1 MKKAIVLVFFFLLVH
16 ATFSQTIVEKDFS
29 KYFNKYGVNGCFA
42 LYNPN
47 TDEYFNYN
55 SARCDSG
62 FIPAST
68 FKIPNS
74 LIALEEGVIEDT
86 NQIIKWDGHEW
97 PNKNWNQNHTLKTAI
112 KYSCVWAYE
121 GFAEQIG
128 IEKYMKYMNEFNY
141 GNKDLTGP
149 PTRFWLEGPFRIS
162 ANQQVDFLKKLY
174 YNELGISKQSTDI
187 VKSIIIR
194 KTGSNYVLSGKS
206 GSGLISDNNIVYW
219 FVGYIEKD
227 NVPYFYA
234 LNISGTEADRTKY
247 YIRNNILKGIFKEL
261 EIME

>member
-1 MKKAIVLVFFFLLVH
+1 MKKGIVLTFLCLLSY

-29 KYFNKYGVNGCFA
+29 KYFNKHGVNGCFA

-47 TDEYFNYN
+47 TKEYINYN

-74 LIALEEGVIEDT
+74 LIALEEGIIKDT
-86 NQIIKWDGHEW
+86 NQVIKWDGHEW
-97 PNKNWNQNHTLKTAI
+97 PNKLWNQDQTIKTAI

-121 GFAEQIG
+121 GLAEQIG
-128 IEKYMKYMNEFNY
+128 NDTYMKYLKAFGY
-141 GNKDLTGP
+141 GNLDLSGP

-162 ANQQVDFLKKLY
+162 ANQQVVFLKKLY
-174 YNELGISKQSTDI
+174 YNELGVSKQSTDI

-194 KTGSNYVLSGKS
+194 ETGSNYVLRGKT
-206 GSGLISDNNIVYW
+206 GSGVISDNNIVYW
-219 FVGYIEKD
+219 YVGYIEKD
-227 NVPYFYA
+227 NVPHFYA
-234 LNISGTEADRTKY
+234 LNINGTEADKTKY
-247 YIRNNILKGIFKEL
+247 YIRNNILNDIFKEL

>member
-1 MKKAIVLVFFFLLVH
+1 MKNLILLI
-16 ATFSQTIVEKDFS
+16 TCCICLSGFSQMRIEKDFS
-29 KYFNKYGVNGCFA
+29 KYFDRYSVNGCFA

-47 TDEYFNYN
+47 TDEYINYN
-55 SARCDSG
+55 KARCDSG

-74 LIALEEGVIEDT
+74 LIALEEGIIKDT

-97 PNKNWNQNHTLKTAI
+97 PIKNWNQDQTLKTAI
-112 KYSCVWAYE
+112 QYSCVWVYE
-121 GFAEQIG
+121 GFAKQIG
-128 IEKYMKYMNEFNY
+128 IEASKKYVDEFNY

-149 PTRFWLEGPFRIS
+149 PTRYWLEGPFRIS

-174 YNELGISKQSTDI
+174 YEELGVSKQSTDI

-194 KTGSNYVLSGKS
+194 ETGSNYVLSGKS
-206 GSGLISDNNIVYW
+206 GSGVISDNNIVYW

-227 NVPYFYA
+227 NIPYFYA
-234 LNISGTEADRTKY
+234 LNINGTEADMTKY